1 MPITRITGVKFIEL
15 ILTIIIF
22 FLHYK
27 SFESND
33 THSLFLSTATFAGYF
48 IIMLGSF
55 VGYLTGN
62 PINKKIDLFFVVL
75 GAILYLAS
83 GFYSI
88 QHFSGWAYNKDQAN
102 LGLTKGWLAVVN
114 GIIFIVDAVF
124 VYQDGGF

>member
-62 PINKKIDLFFVVL
+62 PINKKIDLFFVVV
-75 GAILYLAS
+75 GAILFLLCGYFA
-83 GFYSI
+83 I
-88 QHFSGWAYNKDQAN
+88 DHFSHGLRLDSKSTN
-102 LGLTKGWLAVVN
+102 LGLTKGWLAVLN
-114 GIIFIVDAVF
+114 GVFFVIDAVF
-124 VYQDGGF
+124 TYRGE